1 MQWFIIQKHLTSMFP
16 ITYTEIWP
24 GHWCSNFKN
33 SSLSLN
39 SIIREQMVGCAFSTW
54 KWIDL
59 MSVKGG
65 KVTAQRNLRSEKLEM
80 EITQKLQ
87 SLGTGSSPCCSI
99 KLL

>member
-1 MQWFIIQKHLTSMFP
+1 MFLLP
-16 ITYTEIWP
+16 
-24 GHWCSNFKN
+24 
-33 SSLSLN
+33 SS
-39 SIIREQMVGCAFSTW
+39 QV
-54 KWIDL
+54 DL

-87 SLGTGSSPCCSI
+87 SLGIASSPCCSI

>member
-1 MQWFIIQKHLTSMFP
+1 MFLLP
-16 ITYTEIWP
+16 
-24 GHWCSNFKN
+24 
-33 SSLSLN
+33 SS
-39 SIIREQMVGCAFSTW
+39 QV
-54 KWIDL
+54 DL